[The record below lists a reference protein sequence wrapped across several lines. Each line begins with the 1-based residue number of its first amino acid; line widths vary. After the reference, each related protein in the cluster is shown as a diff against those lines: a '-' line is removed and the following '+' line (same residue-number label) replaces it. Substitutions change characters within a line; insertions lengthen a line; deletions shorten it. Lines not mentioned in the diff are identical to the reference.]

1 MLTNQH
7 GIINAVAETID
18 NHFLN
23 LNAELFGETDK
34 EVVGMGSPFASFLDS
49 YGDGLG
55 LGTPNDDGQTTARVP
70 VAQNQDVG
78 TRRGFAV
85 GQADDFQT
93 DFVHFHSFWEGR
105 EGVVLLKN

>member
-1 MLTNQH
+1 MSSTIHLSLEIPVKYRAEICVI
-7 GIINAVAETID
+7 GAGPSGVAAAVSAARLGKKVI
-18 NHFLN
+18 L
-23 LNAELFGETDK
+23 
-34 EVVGMGSPFASFLDS
+34 LDANTFP
-49 YGDGLG
+49 GG
-55 LGTPNDDGQTTARVP
+55 LGTAARVP